1 MKAHEIISRQV
12 VSVTPDSTLVDLANL
27 MLEKRFSGVP
37 VITAKGKL
45 VGMITEGDC
54 MHRVE
59 DRNGKEAVVLA
70 LTSCQP
76 RRTRRKLYSRTW
88 PQGF

>member
-1 MKAHEIISRQV
+1 MKAHEIMSRQV
-12 VSVTPDSTLVDLANL
+12 VSVTPDGTLVDLANL

-59 DRNGKEAVVLA
+59 TGTEKKQSFWR
-70 LTSCQP
+70 
-76 RRTRRKLYSRTW
+76 
-88 PQGF
+88 